1 MELNT
6 VHKKIKNKKKLNT
19 HLLGGKTIGIHY
31 DLVHQEYRIISH
43 DLNFLLISFSRI
55 DMFKIIIGLFLF
67 FLIQIQSFHSSWLLN
82 TPEYISNGADNLYM
96 TKKQFDCFL

>member
-67 FLIQIQSFHSSWLLN
+67 FNSNSKFSFKLASQH
-82 TPEYISNGADNLYM
+82 TGI
-96 TKKQFDCFL
+96 FF